1 MRRLLRTS
9 LLIIAVAV
17 VVIVVLKTSGVW
29 QRFKD
34 QQFVEDEVK
43 PTGWLARSWAWA
55 APWAWG
61 WLYAIFARVLGLQ
74 PEDEVLDVAC
84 GSGTFLRKHAAH
96 VARVAG
102 LDHSEDLINIARQ
115 ENRERVTA
123 GTAEFVVGD
132 ATALPWA
139 DEQFSVVTSNCVDCF
154 EKKAVQA
161 LEEMY
166 RVLRPGGRAVV
177 ADDRRQTMEAVGF
190 TRVSAERT
198 FWGLGYV
205 TTGFKE

>member
-1 MRRLLRTS
+1 MRRFLRTS
-9 LLIIAVAV
+9 LPIIAIVAAAV
-17 VVIVVLKTSGVW
+17 VVLKTSGAL

-34 QQFVEDEVK
+34 QQFVEEEVK

-61 WLYAIFARVLGLQ
+61 WLYAVFAGALDLQ

-84 GSGTFLRKHAAH
+84 GSGTFLRKHASH
-96 VARVAG
+96 VVRVAG
-102 LDHSEDLINIARQ
+102 LDHSEDLIDIARQ
-115 ENRERVTA
+115 ENQERVAA

-139 DEQFSVVTSNCVDCF
+139 DGQFSAVTSNCVDCF
-154 EKKAVQA
+154 EKKAAQA

-190 TRVSAERT
+190 TRVSAEPT
-198 FWGLGYV
+198 LWGLGHV